1 MGMSSYVYGLRDAND
16 PQYKK
21 MAAAL
26 KACLA
31 ADLPLPKPLQEYFK
45 GSHDPEEALQV
56 EIKSE
61 EGSKDSTNYYD
72 VVLADL
78 PPDVKV
84 IRFCNS
90 W

>member
-1 MGMSSYVYGLRDAND
+1 MSMSSYVYGLRDTKD
-16 PQYKK
+16 PEYQK

-26 KACLA
+26 NACVA
-31 ADLPLPKPLQEYFK
+31 ANLPLPKPLEQYFK
-45 GSHDPEEALQV
+45 GSSDPEESLQV
-56 EIKSE
+56 EIKFKKVNKE
-61 EGSKDSTNYYD
+61 MTTCYD
-72 VVLADL
+72 VILADL